1 VNYTRVGGG
10 GNDFNNNDSDNNNSG
25 GVRGRGPPCVVSGA
39 NVPGDLRAFEQCL
52 PASSCLAAAAAV
64 YDDARPATGV
74 PPGAHRRG
82 ICVRHKRG
90 GGGGHRSARRAR
102 RRRIDSTGR
111 PLPSPPARCR

>member
-1 VNYTRVGGG
+1 MRDGGN
-10 GNDFNNNDSDNNNSG
+10 GNDFNNSDSDNKCSDNNNSG

-52 PASSCLAAAAAV
+52 PASSCLAAAV

-82 ICVRHKRG
+82 ICVRHKR